1 MAHSITTPAEVGPI
15 RGPALRTRAIWR
27 RLRRNPVS
35 IVAVMFIV
43 FLFVCALFAP
53 WIAPYDPDATDAA
66 SSLMSVSVQ
75 HPFGTDIYGRD
86 QLSRIIYAARV
97 DLLVPFAATFG
108 ALALGSIIGAVSGYS
123 GRWLDQIIMRIVDA
137 VMAFPALVLAMGM
150 TAALGNSIGNLI
162 LVIGITQ
169 VPVYLRLMRGEM
181 LRVREMEYAEAASIV
196 GNPPWR
202 IVFVH
207 LLPNCIPPLIV
218 QATLAMG
225 FALLTMAALSFLG
238 LGIQPP
244 NSEWGEMTAEGA
256 SQMVTGEWWLFT
268 FPGVVI
274 MMTVL
279 SFNLVG
285 DALRDLLDP
294 RMRGLQ

>member
-1 MAHSITTPAEVGPI
+1 
-15 RGPALRTRAIWR
+15 
-27 RLRRNPVS
+27 
-35 IVAVMFIV
+35 MFIV

>member
-1 MAHSITTPAEVGPI
+1 MPDAQTIDTHSG
-15 RGPALRTRAIWR
+15 RAVFNTATAR
-27 RLRRNPVS
+27 RIERVFRRNPVS
-35 IVAVMFIV
+35 LAALVIVV
-43 FLFVCALFAP
+43 ALLLIASAAP

-66 SSLMSVSVQ
+66 SAMMSVSSQ
-75 HPFGTDIYGRD
+75 HLFGTDLYGRD
-86 QLSRIIYAARV
+86 QLSRIIYATRV
-97 DLLVPFAATFG
+97 DLLVPFAATAAALAIGASIG
-108 ALALGSIIGAVSGYS
+108 ALSGYK
-123 GRWLDQIIMRIVDA
+123 GGWLDIIIMRFVDA

-162 LVIGITQ
+162 VIIATTQ
-169 VPVYLRLMRGEM
+169 VPVYIRLLRGEM
-181 LRVREMEYAEAASIV
+181 LRVREMEYAEAARVV
-196 GNPPWR
+196 GNPSWR
-202 IVFVH
+202 VVFIH

-268 FPGVVI
+268 FPGFAI
-274 MMTVL
+274 MLTVL
-279 SFNLVG
+279 CFNLLG
-285 DALRDLLDP
+285 DGLRDLIDP
-294 RMRGLQ
+294 RMRGVR

>member
-15 RGPALRTRAIWR
+15 RGPALRTRGIWR

-225 FALLTMAALSFLG
+225 FALLTMAALSFLE